1 MKKITIFIATIFI
14 LISPVQATESGSG
27 VIGQI
32 DLRAGY
38 ILINGFEY
46 QIQKKRTKVYSG
58 EHQLTLR
65 MLKRGVKVKFV
76 SDDGVVTKIR
86 LVKPYVFRG

>member
-1 MKKITIFIATIFI
+1 MRKTMKKITIFIATIFI

-46 QIQKKRTKVYSG
+46 QIQKKTN
-58 EHQLTLR
+58 
-65 MLKRGVKVKFV
+65 
-76 SDDGVVTKIR
+76 
-86 LVKPYVFRG
+86 